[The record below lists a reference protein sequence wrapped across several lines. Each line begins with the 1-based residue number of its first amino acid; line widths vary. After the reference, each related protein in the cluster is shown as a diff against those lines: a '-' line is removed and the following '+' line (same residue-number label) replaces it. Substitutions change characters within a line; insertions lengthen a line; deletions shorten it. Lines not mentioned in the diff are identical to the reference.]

1 MIFFKIIYDKI
12 IDMKCFNSY
21 HCPKINN
28 ITAQKLKKTQQKIE
42 IQQRY
47 IHLHNV
53 KLKISSKI
61 FHARPP

>member
-1 MIFFKIIYDKI
+1 
-12 IDMKCFNSY
+12 MKCFNSY